1 MTKKK
6 SISIA
11 TTAVAVIMGIAMA
24 LISHNN
30 IKKAEN
36 MNTLFAENLTELLKI
51 ADEIVEANK
60 GGRPNVLNCV
70 RENKPR
76 AVEAVNNLRTVCDYF
91 EKVNVP
97 KSLKD
102 ELVAVRTGIP
112 AMRNFLDK
120 YENMFH
126 EVMLESEFL
135 SYVHEMSVSV
145 SALQDD
151 GSFIYAEQSFMRKL
165 KNLQQRSSRYN
176 RFIWL

>member
-6 SISIA
+6 LISIA
-11 TTAVAVIMGIAMA
+11 STAVAIIIGITMA
-24 LISHNN
+24 LVSHNN

-36 MNTLFAENLTELLKI
+36 MNSLFAESLTELVKI
-51 ADEIVEANK
+51 SNEIVAANK
-60 GGRPNVLNCV
+60 GGRPNVLNFV
-70 RENKPR
+70 RENKSR
-76 AVEAVNNLRTVCDYF
+76 AVKAVNDLRTVCDYF
-91 EKVNVP
+91 EKVKVP

-102 ELVAVRTGIP
+102 ELAAVRKGIP
-112 AMRNFLDK
+112 AMRTFLDK

-151 GSFIYAEQSFMRKL
+151 GSFIYAEQDFMRKL
-165 KNLQQRSSRYN
+165 KRLRQNSSRYN
-176 RFIWL
+176 RFVWL